1 MWTLDQWLVFAEI
14 VLVFSVSVFLITLLC
29 YVVPVLKRVRKTL
42 DKAQPILENTAVVT
56 ANLAELSV
64 GAKNLVNEG
73 QSAFF
78 QAKQAVQS
86 VRDTVQDWSSH
97 FMMKILGFVVEKFTG
112 LFTSPGEVKKAS
124 PRPRKT
130 KTVRRTSRKS
140 IK

>member
-14 VLVFSVSVFLITLLC
+14 VLVISASVFLITVLV
-29 YVVPVLKRVRKTL
+29 YAVPVLKRVRKTL
-42 DKAQPILENTAVVT
+42 DKTQPILENVEVVT

-78 QAKQAVQS
+78 QAKQAVQG
-86 VRDTVQDWSSH
+86 VRDSISDWSSH
-97 FMMKILGFVVEKFTG
+97 FMMKILGFAVEKFTN
-112 LFTSPGEVKKAS
+112 LFTSKATAS
-124 PRPRKT
+124 PTRPRKT
-130 KTVRRTSRKS
+130 KSTRRTSRKT

>member
-1 MWTLDQWLVFAEI
+1 MWNLNQWLVFAEI
-14 VLVFSVSVFLITLLC
+14 VLVFSISIFLITLLA
-29 YVVPVLKRVRKTL
+29 YIVPVLKRVRKTL
-42 DKAQPILENTAVVT
+42 DKTQPILEDVAVVT

-86 VRDTVQDWSSH
+86 VKNTVQDWSSH
-97 FMMKILGFVVEKFTG
+97 FMMKLLGFAVEKFTN
-112 LFTSPGEVKKAS
+112 LFTSATPARA